1 MVIGFPY
8 YSHDLLV
15 NVKYRTL
22 DKRFW
27 QSKGAEKMLY
37 GLNDVLGN
45 NEIIIVEGE
54 LDKLALEEA
63 GITNVVSVPDGA
75 PARVKEGELPSA
87 EEDTKYSY
95 LWNSRAW
102 LDQAVRIVIAT
113 DNDGPGDALAE
124 ELARRLGRERVLAGQ
139 MAAHQEGSR
148 LCVGEL
154 WRRGGLERG
163 RGCCRRCGILQVR
176 ALRGWPHKIMV
187 IMVIMVITRAI
198 GSLTA
203 RSLGHHCPLSRPGS
217 LARSI
222 CTYV

>member
-124 ELARRLGRERVLAGQ
+124 ELARRLGRERCWRVRWPLTKKDHDFVSASFGEEEDSKEEGD
-139 MAAHQEGSR
+139 AAEDAAYYR
-148 LCVGEL
+148 CVPCGD
-154 WRRGGLERG
+154 GL
-163 RGCCRRCGILQVR
+163 
-176 ALRGWPHKIMV
+176 
-187 IMVIMVITRAI
+187 TR
-198 GSLTA
+198 SW
-203 RSLGHHCPLSRPGS
+203 
-217 LARSI
+217 
-222 CTYV
+222 